1 MSINDKTIQIA
12 NSNIGYKHPIFII
25 AEAGVN
31 HNGDIKI
38 ARKLVEEAKKCGANC
53 LKFQTFKAEQVVT
66 QNAPK
71 AKYQLKTTDP
81 TESQFEMLKK
91 LELPLDSY
99 TDLIK
104 YCNKHDIIFLSTPYS
119 EDDVDF
125 LVDIGVPAFKL
136 ASICVAEPQFIQYV
150 ARKGKPV
157 ILSTGMAELQEV
169 RDAVNAFYDTGNKDL
184 ILLQCTT
191 NYPSRLEDANLHA
204 MVTMHDTFGSLVGYS
219 DHTQDDTAC
228 IVSVGLKAT
237 VIEKHFTLDKN
248 LPGPDQSSSY
258 DPIEFTRL
266 VRNIRNAETTLGSYN
281 KEPCVIEKKNALG
294 MRRSIVAKKNIK
306 RGTTITKDMIT
317 CKRPAT
323 GIKPNFIL
331 DIVGRVAKNDIP
343 IDKLLHW
350 SDIN

>member
-1 MSINDKTIQIA
+1 
-12 NSNIGYKHPIFII
+12 
-25 AEAGVN
+25 
-31 HNGDIKI
+31 
-38 ARKLVEEAKKCGANC
+38 
-53 LKFQTFKAEQVVT
+53 
-66 QNAPK
+66 
-71 AKYQLKTTDP
+71 
-81 TESQFEMLKK
+81 
-91 LELPLDSY
+91 
-99 TDLIK
+99 
-104 YCNKHDIIFLSTPYS
+104 
-119 EDDVDF
+119 
-125 LVDIGVPAFKL
+125 
-136 ASICVAEPQFIQYV
+136 
-150 ARKGKPV
+150 
-157 ILSTGMAELQEV
+157 MAELQEV

-237 VIEKHFTLDKN
+237 VIEIHFTLDKN

-306 RGTTITKDMIT
+306 RM
-317 CKRPAT
+317 
-323 GIKPNFIL
+323 
-331 DIVGRVAKNDIP
+331 
-343 IDKLLHW
+343 
-350 SDIN
+350 